1 MEYFFWILLGSLYGL
16 LVGVIPIAGV
26 TTALITVIGFA
37 QYFIA
42 DPYLGIVF
50 LTSIIAACAS
60 ADSYTSILTGI
71 PGASSTAAC
80 VIDGY
85 PMTKNG
91 EAGRAMGIA
100 IFDSALNGVLYG
112 ILAFSLLPLYG
123 KIILLFGI
131 PEFAAFMLL
140 ALACVGF
147 VASKNPYKS
156 ILAIMIGLFLGLIGQ
171 EPSTGIARFTFGWD
185 YLEAGIH
192 IIPLISGL
200 FGIPELVFGF
210 KQATSHKVVL
220 DNYWS
225 QLRTGL
231 KDCVINWKDML
242 RGGVI
247 GFFTGLL
254 PGVGGA
260 VGDFLAYGA
269 TKSKHPTEE
278 FGNGNPKGLLG
289 CEGANTAQKVSS
301 LVPTVLFGVPAAP
314 FAAIMMAICMYFGI
328 ELGSPDLV
336 SDREFAWS
344 LVAGFVGG
352 TILVAIFSIF
362 LMKQIIKLLSVPY
375 WIYASVIMAV
385 IIYANMQY
393 TGTWRDLAILGICS
407 LLGLILK
414 YFDLSRPAVLVTF
427 VVAERLENYSQ
438 QALILYDWTELVT
451 RPIFMLCIIFSIY
464 IIVRSVRNKNLGI
477 EYT

>member
-1 MEYFFWILLGSLYGL
+1 MEYFVWILLGSLYGL

-26 TTALITVIGFA
+26 TTALITVFSFGS
-37 QYFIA
+37 YFLA

-71 PGASSTAAC
+71 PGASTTAAC

-100 IFDSALNGVLYG
+100 IFDSTFSGVFYG
-112 ILAFSLLPLYG
+112 ILAFTLLPFYG

-131 PEFAAFMLL
+131 PEFAGFMFLS
-140 ALACVGF
+140 LACVGF
-147 VASKNPYKS
+147 VTSKNPYKS
-156 ILAIMIGLFLGLIGQ
+156 VLAIAIGLFIGLIGQ
-171 EPSTGIARFTFGWD
+171 EPSTGAPRFIFGWD
-185 YLEAGIH
+185 YLEAGVQ

-200 FGIPELVFGF
+200 FGLPELIFGF
-210 KQATSHKVVL
+210 KGMRSQTVTL
-220 DNYWS
+220 DNYWQ
-225 QLRTGL
+225 QLRVGM
-231 KDCVINWKDML
+231 KDCITNWKDMF

-247 GFFTGLL
+247 GFATGLL

-269 TKSKHPTEE
+269 TKAKHPNEE

-289 CEGANTAQKVSS
+289 CEGANNAQKVSS
-301 LVPTVLFGVPAAP
+301 LIPTVLFGIPAAP

-328 ELGSPDLV
+328 ELGSPELV
-336 SDREFAWS
+336 SDSKFAWS
-344 LVAGFVGG
+344 LVLGFVGG

-362 LMKQIIKLLSVPY
+362 LMKFIIKLLSVPY
-375 WIYASVIMAV
+375 WIYASVIIAI
-385 IIYANMQY
+385 IIYANMEY

-407 LLGLILK
+407 LLGIMLK
-414 YFDLSRPAVLVTF
+414 YFDISRPAVLVTF
-427 VVAERLENYSQ
+427 VIAERLESYTKQ
-438 QALILYDWTELVT
+438 TMQLYDLGDLLT
-451 RPIFMLCIIFSIY
+451 RPIFVVCIIVAFY
-464 IIVRSVRNKNLGI
+464 IIYRSIRHKNLGI
-477 EYT
+477 NYT